1 MFLPTILALCPT
13 NILKSLYHFYQT
25 PQRIEAIRNIPKRI
39 NQLKE
44 KEKKGKLP
52 LFVSQ
57 KIILLMELRI

>member
-44 KEKKGKLP
+44 KEKGERLL
-52 LFVSQ
+52 LFF
-57 KIILLMELRI
+57 L